1 MASAIKT
8 ARKPVSEDNPFRR
21 LEEMG
26 SEMITASWNLYR
38 DLRDAASESA
48 FFRIYGSMI
57 ALGASGD
64 VKTGPQPLTKPDSR
78 DLPFVKEALAQIE
91 KGGYPEALARIG
103 ALTGQFAGAI
113 PLDRLQMTEEF
124 IRSDKVLSKIT
135 EDEARRLRS
144 EAGVMVLM
152 EPERTLRALPMLLD
166 KKEEREHVLALLEK
180 WGQTLEGITKE
191 QRDMIG
197 KITAVLSEN
206 KAAARAA
213 ISTKKKT
220 KKK

>member
-1 MASAIKT
+1 
-8 ARKPVSEDNPFRR
+8 
-21 LEEMG
+21 
-26 SEMITASWNLYR
+26 
-38 DLRDAASESA
+38 
-48 FFRIYGSMI
+48 
-57 ALGASGD
+57 
-64 VKTGPQPLTKPDSR
+64 
-78 DLPFVKEALAQIE
+78 
-91 KGGYPEALARIG
+91 
-103 ALTGQFAGAI
+103 
-113 PLDRLQMTEEF
+113 MTEEF
-124 IRSDKVLSKIT
+124 VRSDKVLSKIT
-135 EDEARRLRS
+135 EDETRRLRS
-144 EAGVMVLM
+144 EAGVMALM

-166 KKEEREHVLALLEK
+166 KKEEREHVMSLLEK